1 MANKDNQCKD
11 LNIVNLYEA
20 SVNPLAEIINT
31 QKELQEKTYKI
42 DFKKQTIHEILQY
55 WQTNTHALIDEIHEM
70 TDALGGDDGN
80 AVWKTWKAKHNKY
93 KFMYLKD
100 LSEDERKEL
109 IFEWIDC
116 FHFLINYAL
125 SLGLDAKT
133 IYNYYFSKVN
143 ENINRQKKGY

>member
-1 MANKDNQCKD
+1 MANKDNECK
-11 LNIVNLYEA
+11 NLEILDKYTE
-20 SVNPLAEIINT
+20 SINPLADIIKT
-31 QKELQEKTYKI
+31 QKKLQEETYKI
-42 DFKKQTIHEILQY
+42 NFKDLTISEIMDY
-55 WQTNTHALIDEIHEM
+55 WHTNTHALIDEIHEM
-70 TDALGGDDGN
+70 TDALGGNDNN

-125 SLGLDAKT
+125 SIGLEAHT

>member
-1 MANKDNQCKD
+1 MANKDNECKNLKIED
-11 LNIVNLYEA
+11 LYKK
-20 SVNPLAEIINT
+20 SKTPLEDIINT
-31 QKELQEKTYKI
+31 QKKLQEETYGI
-42 DFKKQTIHEILQY
+42 NFKNKSLYEIMSY
-55 WQTNTHALIDEIHEM
+55 WHTNTHALIDEIHEM

-80 AVWKTWKAKHNKY
+80 AIWKTWKLKHHKY
-93 KFMYLKD
+93 KFITVKD
-100 LSEDERKEL
+100 LSDNERKEL

-125 SLGLDAKT
+125 SLGIDAKT